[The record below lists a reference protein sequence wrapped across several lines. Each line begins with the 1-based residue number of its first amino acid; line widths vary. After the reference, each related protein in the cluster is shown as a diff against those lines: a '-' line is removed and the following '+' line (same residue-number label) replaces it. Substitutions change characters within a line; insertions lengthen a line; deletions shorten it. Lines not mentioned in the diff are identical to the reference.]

1 MTVVMIGV
9 QRPASDVVVM
19 VRKEEGGRA
28 CKRFDQVG
36 TFPALAIFRPVAP
49 PPVALEM

>member
-1 MTVVMIGV
+1 LGFKDPQLTWVHVAVMG
-9 QRPASDVVVM
+9 
-19 VRKEEGGRA
+19 RKEEGGRA

-49 PPVALEM
+49 PCVALEM